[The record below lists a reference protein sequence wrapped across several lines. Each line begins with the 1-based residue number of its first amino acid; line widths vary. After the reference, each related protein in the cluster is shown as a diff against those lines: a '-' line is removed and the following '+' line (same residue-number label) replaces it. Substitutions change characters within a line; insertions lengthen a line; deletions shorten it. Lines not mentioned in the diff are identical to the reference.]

1 MQKRLEFVV
10 NLALLV
16 TCVLASALLV
26 QKLLSRQETS
36 FRDSSTQLKTGD
48 SIPGNWKVQLNEN
61 GATLVA
67 VVRSTCHFCT
77 ESMPFYKE
85 VAAGSTVRLVVVSDE
100 PETVTQTYLAAHD
113 IRAAQIISALPS
125 ALGVSGTP
133 TIFAV
138 DSRGVIRARE
148 VGKLLADKQQ
158 RIVSVLAN
166 LR

>member
-1 MQKRLEFVV
+1 
-10 NLALLV
+10 
-16 TCVLASALLV
+16 
-26 QKLLSRQETS
+26 
-36 FRDSSTQLKTGD
+36 
-48 SIPGNWKVQLNEN
+48 
-61 GATLVA
+61 
-67 VVRSTCHFCT
+67 
-77 ESMPFYKE
+77 MPFYKE

>member
-1 MQKRLEFVV
+1 MQKKLEFLV
-10 NLALLV
+10 NLALLT
-16 TCVLASALLV
+16 TCILASALLI
-26 QKLLSRQETS
+26 QKLLSRQQAS
-36 FRDSSTQLKTGD
+36 VRDAPAVLKTGD
-48 SIPGNWKVQLNEN
+48 PLPGSWKVQLNAK

-85 VAAGSTVRLVVVSDE
+85 LAAGPAVRFVVVSDE
-100 PETVTQTYLAAHD
+100 PATVTRAYLATHD
-113 IRAAQIISALPS
+113 IRAAQIVSAPPS

-133 TIFAV
+133 TVLAV

-148 VGKLLADKQQ
+148 VGKLFADKQRQ
-158 RIVSVLAN
+158 IISVLAN